1 MFPLSIN
8 MKGKKLSMEKIGKKT
23 RELYRT
29 KIKEEFPKTLN
40 FGNQRFKKKLSMRYG
55 ENPGYPAAFYEEEG
69 ASGPNMATMKVLKEG
84 IKGLSYINVADMDL
98 GQRLV
103 KKLTGVFQN
112 RFICALI
119 KHEIPSGVA
128 LGESPKEVFEKAWNC
143 DSLSNFGSVDVFN
156 YRIDKP
162 LAELL
167 VESRRNV
174 EVVYAPDFTPEALE
188 ILALRKSLRVIKMG
202 ASLDEPALDSGLEF
216 KRVSGGLLI
225 QKRFD
230 SRITSPESVDIVSE
244 RKPSSDEIEAAIFNW
259 IVACFTR
266 SNAVVIGKKDKV
278 HGIGSGQRSRIDAA
292 ENAIRYSKRGY
303 GPRECVMASD
313 AFMPFPD
320 VVEVAA
326 KNGITAIIYPL
337 GSIRD
342 QEVID
347 KANEC
352 NISMIV
358 TKKPEEP
365 NSERCFLH
373 R

>member
-1 MFPLSIN
+1 
-8 MKGKKLSMEKIGKKT
+8 MEKADKKT
-23 RELYRT
+23 REQYRT
-29 KIKEEFPKTLN
+29 KVKEEFPENLD
-40 FGNQRFKKKLSMRYG
+40 FGSQRFKKKLSMRYG
-55 ENPGYPAAFYEEEG
+55 ENPGYPAAFYREEG
-69 ASGPNMATMKVLKEG
+69 ASGPNMATIKVLQEG
-84 IKGLSYINVADMDL
+84 TKGLSYINVADMDL

-103 KKLTGVFQN
+103 KKLSDVFPHK
-112 RFICALI
+112 FVSALI
-119 KHEIPSGVA
+119 KHEMPSGVA
-128 LGESPKEVFEKAWNC
+128 LGDSPEGVFEKAWNC

-156 YRIDKP
+156 CMVDKP

-174 EVVYAPDFTPEALE
+174 EVVYAPDFAPEVLE
-188 ILALRKSLRVIKMG
+188 ILAFRKSLRVIKMG
-202 ASLDEPALDSGLEF
+202 AAVDEPALDSGLEF

-230 SRITSPESVDIVSE
+230 SKITSPDSVDVVSE
-244 RKPSSDEIEAAIFNW
+244 RKPTSDEIEAAIFNW

-292 ENAIRYSKRGY
+292 ENAIRLSKRGY
-303 GPRECVMASD
+303 GPRGCVMASD

-347 KANEC
+347 KANEY
-352 NISMIV
+352 NLSMIV
-358 TKKPEEP
+358 TKKPGEAS
-365 NSERCFLH
+365 SERGFLH